1 VILVCKTA
9 KVLDRSFD
17 VRIVDL
23 VRQSMQFRPNSAAH
37 TIVSMPSN
45 GKPELSQRTQMY
57 QTRSAYIVNCSR
69 LLLMAER
76 AIEIP
81 YAKYA

>member
-1 VILVCKTA
+1 
-9 KVLDRSFD
+9 
-17 VRIVDL
+17 
-23 VRQSMQFRPNSAAH
+23 
-37 TIVSMPSN
+37 
-45 GKPELSQRTQMY
+45 MY

-69 LLLMAER
+69 LLMAER

>member
-1 VILVCKTA
+1 
-9 KVLDRSFD
+9 
-17 VRIVDL
+17 
-23 VRQSMQFRPNSAAH
+23 
-37 TIVSMPSN
+37 
-45 GKPELSQRTQMY
+45 MY